1 VSGDN
6 GATFTV
12 KVSNIA
18 GSQTSNPATLTVN
31 VPPAITAQPQSQTV
45 TVGSTA
51 TFSVVVTGT
60 APLSYQ
66 WSKSG
71 TVIGGATGASYT
83 TPATVS
89 GDNGATFTVTVSN
102 IAGSQTSSAAT
113 LTVTATAVPPS
124 ITTQPQNQTVTVGA
138 TATFSVVAAGTAPL
152 SYQWSKNGTAI
163 NGATNSS
170 YMTPATVSGDNGA
183 TFTVKVSNVAGSQT
197 SNPATLTVNA
207 AGAATPIMLQH
218 ISSSTNPAGNGIAGH
233 TFVFKTE
240 TLPPN
245 TVAVMGVSA
254 PASLTVTIGDVL
266 AGSWSSALCTA
277 SGGSVNASL
286 FVQPLGPTGGAD
298 TITINVG
305 ATGTQPVQFDITFWG
320 NIDASSPANGS
331 LCKGNIQPTTGG
343 TISPGSFTP
352 TTSNDANGG
361 NVIWN
366 YTPLCSLV
374 ASSNASS
381 WTAGSGFTLLNGDSI
396 WEVNGF
402 PEASQYYVQTTSA
415 SVTPSITAT
424 GESSSGDCF
433 NSASVALMIANNG
446 ASAPGAIHVAKI
458 IHEAF
463 ITFSSPG
470 TQTVMFPTTGNLRV
484 ATFTWA
490 AGCPGAGAG
499 CLGSLSSSDG
509 CAWTLQVPNGG
520 AGIAYAQNCSPCPTC
535 TVHLVYTGG
544 QTLPQASF
552 RLYDV
557 QNAAS
562 ASFQNIAGN
571 QGACGTSVTN
581 APTITPGGAS
591 SGLMIAAL
599 GNGNGP
605 VTVVTSPSGAVFDLW
620 TFAGQTDSDLADN
633 ADASSHYYYSSTA
646 TQSWNYT
653 KTNGNDQCY
662 WAAAAFD

>member
-1 VSGDN
+1 
-6 GATFTV
+6 
-12 KVSNIA
+12 
-18 GSQTSNPATLTVN
+18 
-31 VPPAITAQPQSQTV
+31 
-45 TVGSTA
+45 
-51 TFSVVVTGT
+51 
-60 APLSYQ
+60 
-66 WSKSG
+66 
-71 TVIGGATGASYT
+71 
-83 TPATVS
+83 
-89 GDNGATFTVTVSN
+89 
-102 IAGSQTSSAAT
+102 
-113 LTVTATAVPPS
+113 VTATAVPPS